1 MSLGLTAVN
10 RELYLFHNN
19 WLIVF
24 FYVNNIIVAYRTEDL
39 LKL

>member
-1 MSLGLTAVN
+1 MSLGLMVVN
-10 RELYLFHNN
+10 RELYLFYND

-24 FYVNNIIVAYRTEDL
+24 FYIDDIMAACRIEDL